1 MNVMIGTAINNAN
14 NEEIEFANHAA
25 SFFRKEKY
33 NVEEFSLPFCD
44 DLIGMVE
51 QLFAYRLMDIGRNA
65 DVLITV
71 GYPAFVIEHPQK
83 EVFLFSMESQIHE
96 LWRSKYGAC
105 QDASYIALREQILGI
120 EMRALSEAAHIFCAS
135 NSLKQDI
142 QKRFG
147 ANTDT
152 FRYGNV
158 FEIQNRLAGE
168 NIFAIE
174 TNLLPEERWDLLI
187 QAFSSVKK
195 NAKLKVYVH
204 GSSVLLARAFR
215 LYVAE
220 QGCGDSVQIIERE
233 MLPQDFEETTAVV
246 NFTYKT
252 RRIPSYIWTALDAGI
267 SVIATSDSDA
277 IVELDKGIIIAEPQK
292 EAVAGA
298 MINVIENHDTRNCA
312 EKRRT
317 KDQMESQLAGIL
329 KGMVK

>member
-14 NEEIEFANHAA
+14 REEIEFANYAA
-25 SFFRKEKY
+25 SFFREEKH

-51 QLFAYRLMDIGRNA
+51 QLFAYRLMDIGRKA

-135 NSLKQDI
+135 NTLKQGI
-142 QKRFG
+142 QKQFG
-147 ANTDT
+147 VNTGT
-152 FRYGNV
+152 FRYGTI
-158 FEIQNRLAGE
+158 FEIQNKLASE

-174 TNLLPEERWDLLI
+174 TSLLPEERWDLLI
-187 QAFSSVKK
+187 QAFSTVKK

-204 GSSVLLARAFR
+204 GDNVLLARAFR
-215 LYVAE
+215 LYIEE
-220 QGCGDSVQIIERE
+220 QGCGDSVQIIERK
-233 MLPQDFEETTAVV
+233 MLPQDFEEIKAVV
-246 NFTYKT
+246 NFTYKI

-267 SVIATSDSDA
+267 PVVATSDADA
-277 IVELDKGIIIAEPQK
+277 IVELDKGTIIAEPQK

-298 MINVIENHDTRNCA
+298 MINVIEYSDTRNCA
-312 EKRRT
+312 EKRKF
-317 KDQMESQLAGIL
+317 KDQMESQLTGIL